1 MKNTYLWKILSLVA
15 CLLLSLF
22 VASCQKEKDEETL
35 RREVIA
41 NAEQVMDNVGIIFK
55 SSETIEAMASHLSDF
70 KAMANVEDAWQDGE
84 AICVKIKDGGVIMW
98 QYYPE
103 DENPDKSIDVKS
115 LSWKDARKTFQSK
128 DGSMCEEK
136 SICLLNVINRS
147 WETGYDEIIAKYKD
161 SLNWDTCIRKSEQ
174 VSLDFILN
182 RMPEYGAIIFH
193 THGGYFSDQHWLL
206 TGEPWSNI
214 ITSDEYKEWI
224 KDRVRASLV
233 RSSDDYHLLISETYL
248 LDKLPKQFH
257 HNSVMFSAA
266 CQTLKGNHEFCKKL
280 IREKGLGCFVGFNET
295 VYGLTDMNCCVSFFN
310 EMFHGATAIEACAV
324 ARNEI
329 TQKEREERSLQLLC
343 YPNTCDI
350 TLVEPP
356 DDPDEEP
363 GLFSVSPTKKV
374 FFSRGN
380 LQYQASTNT
389 WRFAEHQYDYVGT
402 QTADQYGFY
411 GGNVSGSDNNNI
423 SSTYSGWIDLFSWGT
438 GSNPTL
444 TYSNYNY
451 EIDTFVD
458 WGSNAISNGGNIANR
473 WRTLT
478 SDEWYYLLSD
488 RADASAKRGTGN
500 INGVGGLIILPDSW
514 TLPSGCTFTSGFATS
529 DESNNPDWTHNSYT
543 LSQWAE
549 MEAAGAVFLPA
560 AGNRAYSTRDVGY
573 MGFYWSSTPNT
584 KYEFCANS
592 VPFQSHIL
600 LTPNQSGRRL
610 GFSVRLVRDIY

>member
-161 SLNWDTCIRKSEQ
+161 SLNWDTCVRKSEQ

-214 ITSDEYKEWI
+214 RTSDEYKDWI

-374 FFSRGN
+374 FFSPGN

-389 WRFAEHQYDYVGT
+389 WRFAEHQYDYVG
-402 QTADQYGFY
+402 DSVD
-411 GGNVSGSDNNNI
+411 GNVYENGVKCDNALI
-423 SSTYSGWIDLFSWGT
+423 SNTYSGWIDLFGWGT
-438 GSNPTL
+438 GDNPTCCSAGAYS
-444 TYSNYNY
+444 TEDYSN
-451 EIDTFVD
+451 FVD
-458 WGSNAISNGGNIANR
+458 WGANAISNGGNQPNI
-473 WRTLT
+473 WRTL
-478 SDEWYYLLSD
+478 SEEEWDYLINK
-488 RADASAKRGTGN
+488 RRGASFKYGFGKIDT
-500 INGVGGLIILPDSW
+500 ICGLIILPNRW
-514 TLPSGCTFTSGFATS
+514 TIPDRTSFIPGAGVWEW
-529 DESNNPDWTHNSYT
+529 DNMNDNSY
-543 LSQWAE
+543 SIAQWAK
-549 MEAAGAVFLPA
+549 MEEAGAIFIP
-560 AGNRAYSTRDVGY
+560 GSPRRHGSDYFFGAYKYGCGCLWT
-573 MGFYWSSTPNT
+573 STPINDLMASGVYYDSAGGT
-584 KYEFCANS
+584 WTAECHRYTG
-592 VPFQSHIL
+592 
-600 LTPNQSGRRL
+600 LT
-610 GFSVRLVRDIY
+610 VRLVRDKH